1 MAGGHRKF
9 RSAHPFG
16 KKKHRPRPREVLSDS
31 PAAEVNDT
39 ASNATAPTGDAI
51 AHVIPTAK
59 VTRVDTPLLSDA
71 QKAEIESRARDTEKK
86 LSQMSATRRK
96 QSLLGEKTEDAETT
110 ATGTSFTV
118 LSLSALNELLRRVKC
133 KLCGSSV
140 NISKGDREYGIAVK
154 LILNCDVCGE
164 VDTTWSSPRV
174 DGDAKCNPFEVNVL
188 ATRAVLST
196 GNGQTVL
203 NDFCAA
209 LNISKRG
216 MHTKTY
222 QNYVKNKLNPAARRA
237 AAHVIGECVDAVKA
251 LYSNL
256 DFGNPGNVAVSFDG
270 SWLTRGHSSHICV
283 GTVIEL
289 FTGYVLD
296 FFVLSNFCL
305 GCELGPKEGDPGH
318 EQWRAGHRC
327 QMNTSSKPGQM
338 EVEAATVLFGR
349 SLDKHRLRYTT
360 MLSDGDSRAFNN
372 LQADKV
378 YGFVPIEKEDC
389 VNHVSKRMGT
399 ALRNLVQKQKGE
411 GRPSLG
417 GKGKLTGE
425 LITKLT
431 MYYGWAL
438 KGHQGDIDGM
448 QNAVLATYY
457 HVTSTDA
464 QPNHSLC
471 PKGQDSWCKQNKAAA
486 KKQPA
491 PKHRYNL
498 PQYVAEAL
506 LPVYMRLSDRKLL
519 ERCQRGKT
527 QNSNESLHSIIWSLV
542 SKSRHASLY
551 TVEAAVAEAVMRFNV
566 GKECATE
573 AILRELNVIVG
584 SSSLQRCGEKD
595 RRRLAASDKKHKQAE
610 NFRHAMKRKR
620 ASGNEKDYVPGGF

>member
-16 KKKHRPRPREVLSDS
+16 KKKRRPRPREVLSDP
-31 PAAEVNDT
+31 PAAEANDT
-39 ASNATAPTGDAI
+39 ASNATAPTDDAI

-96 QSLLGEKTEDAETT
+96 QSLLGEKTEDSETT

-251 LYSNL
+251 LYSDL
-256 DFGNPGNVAVSFDG
+256 DFGNPGNIAVSFDG
-270 SWLTRGHSSHICV
+270 
-283 GTVIEL
+283 
-289 FTGYVLD
+289 
-296 FFVLSNFCL
+296 
-305 GCELGPKEGDPGH
+305 
-318 EQWRAGHRC
+318 
-327 QMNTSSKPGQM
+327 
-338 EVEAATVLFGR
+338 
-349 SLDKHRLRYTT
+349 
-360 MLSDGDSRAFNN
+360 
-372 LQADKV
+372 
-378 YGFVPIEKEDC
+378 
-389 VNHVSKRMGT
+389 
-399 ALRNLVQKQKGE
+399 
-411 GRPSLG
+411 PSLG

-448 QNAVLATYY
+448 QNAVLATYN

-527 QNSNESLHSIIWSLV
+527 QNSNESLHSVIWSLV

-573 AILRELNVIVG
+573 AILRELNVNVG
-584 SSSLQRCGEKD
+584 SSSLQRCSEKD

-620 ASGNEKDYVPGGF
+620 ASGNEKDYVPGAKERLVLVGAKVERRLLGDWGAEDGALLGGSTKAHHARLTPLAVSSVVLQPKLLQIHPQRQLVIATGKA

>member
-16 KKKHRPRPREVLSDS
+16 KKKRRPRPREILSDS

-39 ASNATAPTGDAI
+39 ASNATAPTDDAI

-71 QKAEIESRARDTEKK
+71 QKAEIVSRARDTEKK

-118 LSLSALNELLRRVKC
+118 LSLAALNELLRRVKC

-251 LYSNL
+251 LYSDL

-270 SWLTRGHSSHICV
+270 SWLTRGHSSHI
-283 GTVIEL
+283 
-289 FTGYVLD
+289 
-296 FFVLSNFCL
+296 S
-305 GCELGPKEGDPGH
+305 
-318 EQWRAGHRC
+318 
-327 QMNTSSKPGQM
+327 
-338 EVEAATVLFGR
+338 
-349 SLDKHRLRYTT
+349 
-360 MLSDGDSRAFNN
+360 
-372 LQADKV
+372 
-378 YGFVPIEKEDC
+378 
-389 VNHVSKRMGT
+389 
-399 ALRNLVQKQKGE
+399 
-411 GRPSLG
+411 
-417 GKGKLTGE
+417 
-425 LITKLT
+425 
-431 MYYGWAL
+431 
-438 KGHQGDIDGM
+438 
-448 QNAVLATYY
+448 
-457 HVTSTDA
+457 
-464 QPNHSLC
+464 
-471 PKGQDSWCKQNKAAA
+471 
-486 KKQPA
+486 
-491 PKHRYNL
+491 
-498 PQYVAEAL
+498 
-506 LPVYMRLSDRKLL
+506 
-519 ERCQRGKT
+519 
-527 QNSNESLHSIIWSLV
+527 
-542 SKSRHASLY
+542 
-551 TVEAAVAEAVMRFNV
+551 AVAEAVMRFNV

-573 AILRELNVIVG
+573 AILRELNVNVG

-620 ASGNEKDYVPGGF
+620 TSGNEKDYVPGGF